1 MTRRGDPG
9 TVAALL
15 AVITPGDEATVLASL
30 VGLLTV
36 ARAAEAD
43 VRLACFRELPAPRVD
58 RHGRVVA
65 DVEAEMAR
73 IERETT
79 PTLAAS
85 ACVFEGV
92 PVETGGG
99 PEPGPGRAPGAGT
112 PASTHTAGTP
122 PSTSR
127 VRSGCLA
134 QPFRSSAVASIQ
146 LAVLGSTTPPER
158 TA

>member
-1 MTRRGDPG
+1 VSAR
-9 TVAALL
+9 LL

-30 VGLLTV
+30 AGLLTV

-65 DVEAEMAR
+65 DVDA
-73 IERETT
+73 
-79 PTLAAS
+79 
-85 ACVFEGV
+85 
-92 PVETGGG
+92 
-99 PEPGPGRAPGAGT
+99 AGT